1 VSDPSG
7 SVTAP
12 TLVVTG
18 GPLDGT
24 TFEIDDTGRDRLLG
38 ASIDCDLQILLGNVE
53 PVHAKLARGPRGLL
67 LSDGGSATGTYVNGE
82 KIDVDYLLQDG
93 DRICLGPPGSKSSA
107 KLLVRLP
114 PGGAALPLDATRSI
128 FSSNDQPILA
138 IPDSEPL
145 TFVEREVSGLMPA
158 APRATLPPMAPTVS
172 APPPPPPF
180 TPPSTSA
187 VPAAGRPAPPPPPPL
202 APAPPPPPGS
212 AKKARPEYTDTPSIG
227 MESGDS
233 GTTSGPGRA
242 AVPAKPAAK
251 GSPLRAG
258 GGPRVPAAAIYGLL
272 GVVLAGGGYAAF
284 KALWKKPPLLAGV
297 VPGKVEPG
305 QTVTLSGQNFD
316 SDGAKN
322 VVRFGELAGQVS
334 SASDKQLSVSVP
346 ASLAAAGAVDV
357 AVSVE
362 TRGGRTKPVTLK
374 VYRAP
379 KVTSAEPDV
388 VMPGDEVLLKGQNLG
403 GKPLSVVVGGMVA
416 EVKDAQADQIRIT
429 VPNLPTIEGRKVAV
443 SVQIGPDSAK
453 PAEIMFGRLPLVLGV
468 SPNKGSAGDKVNV
481 QGRGFDPNPKG
492 NLVTFSGQP
501 ALVLAA
507 SPNEL
512 AVAAPTAPNANTQS
526 DTEVSVKAKGVAST
540 SSVRFLL
547 TRLSSGT
554 FVPRFFAAPVTEYPG
569 DEMAFV
575 STELGPLL
583 LLGGKGNVPST
594 GERALRVATELNGLA
609 ARASSRPPVF
619 ELRERPEPGVGV
631 GGAPEALLTASAEDA
646 NAYGKPW
653 ESGSKTGHRTSPRSV
668 AVHWHALLTDY
679 FGLFLLKQRPLKVL
693 ELTARGKVLSDIYAD
708 ALRQAGSGA
717 GVPTRLVLPT
727 SQEIAKNL
735 REMALLV
742 PDQPARAGVAVEGR
756 WAGTME
762 EGGGARKFEIR
773 VRFEGARL
781 TGTLTTQ
788 AGSLEM
794 RAPLRDV
801 GYEKGTLRFVVDL
814 AGSPRLFSGTLQ
826 ADSIDGSIQRTTGDK
841 AGVGHFALKYA
852 E

>member
-1 VSDPSG
+1 VTDPF
-7 SVTAP
+7 SVTVP

-24 TFEIDDTGRDRLLG
+24 TFEVDDSGRDRLLG
-38 ASIDCDLQILLGNVE
+38 ASTDCDLQVLLGNVE

-93 DRICLGPPGSKSSA
+93 DRICLGPPGSKNSA
-107 KLLVRLP
+107 KLIVKLP
-114 PGGAALPLDATRSI
+114 PGGAALPLDATRSV
-128 FSSNDQPILA
+128 FSSHDPQPILS
-138 IPDSEPL
+138 IPESEPL
-145 TFVEREVSGLMPA
+145 TFVEPEHGGLTPVD
-158 APRATLPPMAPTVS
+158 RTPTRTPV
-172 APPPPPPF
+172 AVPPPPPPF
-180 TPPSTSA
+180 TPAATTA
-187 VPAAGRPAPPPPPPL
+187 VPGAFKPAPPPPPPPL
-202 APAPPPPPGS
+202 APAPPPPPAS

-227 MESGDS
+227 MESGGS
-233 GTTSGPGRA
+233 ETTSAPARSSTL
-242 AVPAKPAAK
+242 AKPAAK
-251 GSPLRAG
+251 GSPLRAAG
-258 GGPRVPAAAIYGLL
+258 RTTVPASAIYGLL
-272 GVVLAGGGYAAF
+272 GLALVGGGYMAF
-284 KALWKKPPLLAGV
+284 KAFWKWPPLLTAV
-297 VPGKVEPG
+297 VPGKTEPG

-316 SDGAKN
+316 GDGAKN

-346 ASLAAAGAVDV
+346 ASLAATGPVDV

-362 TRGGRTKPVTLK
+362 TRAGRTKPVTLK

-388 VMPGDEVLLKGQNLG
+388 VMPGDEVVLKGQNLS
-403 GKPLSVVVGGMVA
+403 GKPLSVNIGGMVA
-416 EVKDAQADQIRIT
+416 EVKEAQSDLVRIT
-429 VPNLPTIEGRKVAV
+429 IPNLPITEGRKVLV

-453 PAEIMFGRLPLVLGV
+453 PAEIMFGRLPLVLGA
-468 SPNKGSAGDKVNV
+468 SPNRGSAGDKVIV
-481 QGRGFDPNPKG
+481 RGRGFDPNPKA

-507 SPNEL
+507 TANEL
-512 AVAAPTAPNANTQS
+512 TVAAPTAPNADTQS
-526 DTEVSVKAKGVAST
+526 DTEVAVKAKGVAST
-540 SSVRFLL
+540 SSTRFLL
-547 TRLSSGT
+547 MRLSSGT

-583 LLGGKGNVPST
+583 LLGGKGNQAST
-594 GERALRVATELNGLA
+594 AERAVKVATELNGLA
-609 ARASSRPPVF
+609 ARAASRPPAF

-631 GGAPEALLTASAEDA
+631 VGVPEALLTATADDA

-653 ESGSKTGHRTSPRSV
+653 ESGTKTGRRVSARSV
-668 AVHWHALLTDY
+668 AVQWNALLADH
-679 FGLFLLKQRPLKVL
+679 FSLFLLKRRPLKVL
-693 ELTARGKVLSDIYAD
+693 ELSARGKVLADIYAD

-727 SQEIAKNL
+727 SQGMAKGL
-735 REMALLV
+735 REMALV
-742 PDQPARAGVAVEGR
+742 VSDQPPRAGVAVEGR
-756 WAGTME
+756 WAGTMD
-762 EGGGARKFEIR
+762 EGSGTKKFEIR
-773 VRFEGARL
+773 VRFEGKGL
-781 TGTLTTQ
+781 TGSLTTQ

-794 RAPLRDV
+794 RAPMRDV
-801 GYEKGTLRFVVDL
+801 TFEKGTLNFVVDL
-814 AGSPRLFSGTLQ
+814 SGSPRLFSGTLQ

-841 AGVGHFALKYA
+841 AGVGNFALKYA